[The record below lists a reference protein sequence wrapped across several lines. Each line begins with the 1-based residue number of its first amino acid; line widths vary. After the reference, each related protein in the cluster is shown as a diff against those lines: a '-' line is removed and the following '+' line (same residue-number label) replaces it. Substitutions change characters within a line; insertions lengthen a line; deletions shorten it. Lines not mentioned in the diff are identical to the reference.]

1 MATKKRKSAK
11 NPKTAGATPRAI
23 EPAGA
28 ASADACANFA
38 GLRRNLAAEK
48 GKAGAAE
55 RGKVIRALE
64 SLEAGHRELH
74 LEE

>member
-11 NPKTAGATPRAI
+11 KPKTVGATPRPI

-28 ASADACANFA
+28 ASADACANLA
-38 GLRRNLAAEK
+38 ELRRNLAAEK

-55 RGKVIRALE
+55 RGKIIRALE
-64 SLEAGHRELH
+64 ALEASHRELH
-74 LEE
+74 VEE